1 MESIVYNVMN
11 NNVLL
16 SEVSNSIRVQYF
28 FMKKVSVTGDLSL
41 SVSLDEG
48 FSNLSLLN
56 KIKMVKDFYS
66 LIKPDSDLDALTGI
80 EAMAKKQATIKH
92 PDTKSMLVFRKM
104 ERLITEMAMHY
115 KELFKKYSEVN
126 GMLELK
132 ELNDFD
138 ILGFIPTDTVED
150 IHIKGNKNMIKAS
163 NLLQFVFPENV
174 IETIFLMTVTGS
186 FIQRMIMESIIIYDI
201 SDTEAMDAENTY
213 LIRCLSIPIPE
224 KLKAVEL
231 KAIRSKVI
239 VAASAFNIKADT
251 WIEMFNTNET
261 VPARINYLKEDLLPT
276 FSLIQ
281 KRIDENDILNFT
293 KELSHNNSSMEIW
306 IGELPIPVLWQ
317 YFFKSEIINE
327 TVHNKL
333 QDALSN
339 RPELKKR
346 IPVMVFSTNGLVA
359 EKANTLQEIVASSE
373 FNGSKKS
380 ILINE

>member
-1 MESIVYNVMN
+1 
-11 NNVLL
+11 
-16 SEVSNSIRVQYF
+16 
-28 FMKKVSVTGDLSL
+28 MKKVSVTGDLSL

-104 ERLITEMAMHY
+104 ERLITAMAMHY

-239 VAASAFNIKADT
+239 VAASAFNIKADS

>member
-104 ERLITEMAMHY
+104 ERLITAMAMHY

-239 VAASAFNIKADT
+239 VAASAFNIKADS